1 MFNKEVV
8 ETNRLDPD
16 TKFKFAC
23 HKGVSCFTRCC
34 SNIDIMLTPYDVLRL
49 KKRLGISSEEFL
61 EKYTGI
67 REDEKSS
74 NPYAYLKMLDGE
86 DRLCPFL
93 KNEKDG
99 CGLYEDR
106 PISCRYYPV
115 GQTTMKSV
123 NEAGDV
129 KHEEFY
135 FFVREEHCK
144 GYEED
149 KQWTVAEF
157 REDQGAEHYDSMN
170 REWKE
175 VLMRRN
181 LPGQPRLDEKK
192 QMLFFMASYDL
203 DKFRRFIFDSR
214 FLEMFEVDEKE
225 QQEIKE
231 DDVALMNF
239 GFRYIK
245 FLMMMENTMKP
256 NAEVLAAKLKE
267 LEEKQAA
274 KAAESNKEEGKAE
287 ALAANVKELKEK
299 QAAKTAETSKK
310 SGKAK
315 APESGK
321 SGKGKKKK

>member
-1 MFNKEVV
+1 MFNKQVV
-8 ETNRLDPD
+8 EPNRLDPD
-16 TKFKFAC
+16 SKFKFAC
-23 HKGVSCFTRCC
+23 HPGVPCFTRCC

-61 EKYTGI
+61 EKYTGV
-67 REDEKSS
+67 REDEQSS
-74 NPYAYLKMLDGE
+74 HPYAYLKMLEGE

-93 KNEKDG
+93 KNAKEG
-99 CGLYEDR
+99 CGVYEDR

-115 GQTTMKSV
+115 GQTTMKKS
-123 NEAGDV
+123 NEKGEVEHD
-129 KHEEFY
+129 EFY

-144 GYEED
+144 GYDED
-149 KQWTVAEF
+149 KQWTVDEF
-157 REDQGAEHYDSMN
+157 RIDQGAEHYDSMN
-170 REWKE
+170 RDWKE

-181 LPGQPRLDEKK
+181 LPGQPKLDEKK
-192 QMLFFMASYDL
+192 QMMFFMASYDL
-203 DKFRRFIFDSR
+203 DKFRRFIFNSR

-225 QQEIKE
+225 LGAIKE

-274 KAAESNKEEGKAE
+274 KAAESGKEGSDAEHGEGE
-287 ALAANVKELKEK
+287 EKE
-299 QAAKTAETSKK
+299 
-310 SGKAK
+310 
-315 APESGK
+315 
-321 SGKGKKKK
+321 